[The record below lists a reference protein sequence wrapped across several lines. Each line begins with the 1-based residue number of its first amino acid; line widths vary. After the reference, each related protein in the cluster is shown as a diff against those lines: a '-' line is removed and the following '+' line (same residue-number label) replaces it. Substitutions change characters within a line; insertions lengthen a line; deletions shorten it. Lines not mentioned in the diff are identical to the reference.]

1 MLAVLVALALAFSAA
16 YFLTSFIY
24 RSIGFHLPDW
34 PTQVINSV
42 LGLVLLGLVASGATR
57 IFRSRQID
65 TQMGVFG
72 PLIEAMERIAKG
84 DFSVRLNPEHRDDG
98 PFNGVLG
105 ELVKSVNNMAVGL
118 DQIESMRQEFIS
130 NVSHEIQSPLTSI
143 RGFAQALQ
151 SDQLSAEDRH
161 HYLSIIETES
171 KRLSRITEDL
181 LKLAALE
188 SEHAKF
194 EPAVYHLDKQ
204 IRDLILA
211 CEPQWTEKGIDMDVT
226 LEEVTIMA
234 DQDLLSQ
241 VWINLIHNSIKF
253 TPVGGTVRV
262 GLHRQG
268 SNVVEFCLTDTGI
281 GIAEEDQARIFERFY
296 KADKSRDRSIAGS
309 GLGLSITKKILE
321 MHKGTIEVQSKLGQG
336 TQFTVCLPID
346 PARALTK

>member
-1 MLAVLVALALAFSAA
+1 
-16 YFLTSFIY
+16 
-24 RSIGFHLPDW
+24 
-34 PTQVINSV
+34 
-42 LGLVLLGLVASGATR
+42 
-57 IFRSRQID
+57 
-65 TQMGVFG
+65 
-72 PLIEAMERIAKG
+72 
-84 DFSVRLNPEHRDDG
+84 
-98 PFNGVLG
+98 
-105 ELVKSVNNMAVGL
+105 
-118 DQIESMRQEFIS
+118 MRQEFIS

-151 SDQLSAEDRH
+151 SDQLSPEDRH

-194 EPAVYHLDKQ
+194 EPAAYHLDKQ

-268 SNVVEFCLTDTGI
+268 SNVVEFCITDTGI
-281 GIAEEDQARIFERFY
+281 GIAEEDQVRIFERFY

-336 TQFTVCLPID
+336 TQFTICLPID
-346 PARALTK
+346 PARALAD